1 MMESPFWMI
10 VPGNA
15 ALSALV
21 WFVIAMPF
29 LYAARKP
36 VHELLHAV
44 GVLAGGPLRSS
55 SRWLLGAAHDMRERN
70 RQVLLAHG
78 REEAGQQIAR
88 EFERVS
94 LLVTRDLEGYP
105 ALQRRLLDEI
115 TRVEE
120 DYKKCGEVPPPPPD
134 WIDAINAVAN
144 VKSGGNELVTRLLE
158 EINRSIKDIHEKTLA
173 EYRRAYEERHSILD
187 GFMPFWRS
195 LDKTLAQA
203 DRKMT
208 SLTDRAA
215 AIDAQ
220 MARFEQIV
228 SKTERAEHA
237 LTVSALTQFF
247 VATLVIV
254 VAAGGALINFKLIAL
269 PMSEMVGA
277 GDYLTAS
284 LRTSDVAAL
293 VIIFVEATMGLF
305 LMETLRIT
313 HLFPGIHNLSDVLRK
328 RMMWLAFGL
337 LVTLAGIEAA
347 LALMRDML
355 IADKAAL
362 LQSLAT
368 VQQHQPNDGVL
379 SRIPTLGQMLLG
391 FILPFALAFV
401 AIPLES
407 FIASART
414 VGGAALVLA
423 ARGAAFALRLVGNL
437 VRNLSRVVITLYDVI
452 IVLPLLIERFVSKK
466 PKKQDETVDDE
477 DLAVRRR

>member
-1 MMESPFWMI
+1 MI

-21 WFVIAMPF
+21 LFAVAMPF
-29 LYAARKP
+29 LYAARKS
-36 VHELLHAV
+36 VHELVNALAHLI
-44 GVLAGGPLRSS
+44 GVPLKLVSL
-55 SRWLLGAAHDMRERN
+55 WLQAAAREMRERN
-70 RQVLLAHG
+70 RQVLLAQG
-78 REEAGQQIAR
+78 RAEVEQHIAR
-88 EFERVS
+88 DFERVA
-94 LLVTRDLEGYP
+94 LLVRRDLEGYP

-120 DYKKCGEVPPPPPD
+120 DYKKCGELPPPPPE
-134 WIDAINAVAN
+134 WVEAVDAIAR
-144 VKSGGNELVTRLLE
+144 VKNGNELVQRVLE
-158 EINRSIKDIHEKTLA
+158 EINRSIKEIYERTLK
-173 EYRRAYEERHSILD
+173 EYRGAYEERHKILN

-203 DRKMT
+203 DLKMT
-208 SLTDRAA
+208 NLHDRAA
-215 AIDAQ
+215 QIDAQ
-220 MARFEQIV
+220 MLRYEQIV
-228 SKTERAEHA
+228 KHTDRSEHA
-237 LTVSALTQFF
+237 LTVSQLTQFF
-247 VATLVIV
+247 IASLVLAI
-254 VAAGGALINFKLIAL
+254 AAGGALINFKLIAL

-313 HLFPGIHNLSDVLRK
+313 HLFPRIHSLSDQMRR
-328 RMMWLAFGL
+328 RMMWVAFVL
-337 LVTLAGIEAA
+337 LTALAGIEAA

-368 VQQHQPNDGVL
+368 APQPLAPADGWL
-379 SRIPTLGQMLLG
+379 GRIPTAGQMLLG

-414 VGGAALVLA
+414 VGGAALVLG
-423 ARGAAFALRLVGNL
+423 ARGLAFVLRLLGNL
-437 VRNLSRVVITLYDVI
+437 VRNLGRVLITLYDIV
-452 IVLPLLIERFVSKK
+452 IVLPLLVERLVKAKAPPPESEKL
-466 PKKQDETVDDE
+466 P
-477 DLAVRRR
+477 VRRVA